1 MLNLIT
7 LTSGQLS
14 KDSLAAWS
22 KQMVQLIEDGELN
35 ALEAHA
41 KAKAIL
47 AALTD
52 VIKRT
57 EDLAQD
63 EAMKYGGK
71 TFEAFGASITL
82 KDGAVTP
89 DYTQD
94 PVWVQMKEALK
105 AREDLVKMAMKG
117 KDVEII
123 DTNTGEVVPKVQP
136 KYAKSSITI
145 QFK

>member
-1 MLNLIT
+1 MLDLVT

-22 KQMVQLIEDGELN
+22 KQMIALIEDGELN

-47 AALTD
+47 AAITD
-52 VIKRT
+52 VIKST

-63 EAMKYGGK
+63 EAAKYGSK
-71 TFEAFGASITL
+71 TFEAFGAQVTL
-82 KDGAVTP
+82 KEGTITP
-89 DYTQD
+89 DYAQD
-94 PVWVQMKEALK
+94 AVWSDLKAQLK
-105 AREDLVKMAMKG
+105 AREELLKVAMKT
-117 KDVEII
+117 KDAQIT
-123 DTNTGEVVPKVQP
+123 DTTTGEVVPKVQP
-136 KYAKSSITI
+136 KYAKSSISI

>member
-1 MLNLIT
+1 MLDLIT

-22 KQMVQLIEDGELN
+22 KQMIALIEDGELN

-52 VIKRT
+52 VIKAT

-63 EAMKYGGK
+63 EAAKYSAK
-71 TFEAFGASITL
+71 TFEAFGAQVNL
-82 KDGAVTP
+82 KDGAMTP
-89 DYTQD
+89 DYAQD
-94 PVWVQMKEALK
+94 AGWVNLKAKMK
-105 AREDLVKMAMKG
+105 AREDLLKLARKL
-117 KDVEII
+117 KDVEIT

-136 KYAKSSITI
+136 KYAKSSISI

>member
-1 MLNLIT
+1 MLDLIA
-7 LTSGQLS
+7 LTSKQLT
-14 KDSLAAWS
+14 KQSLNEWAAA
-22 KQMVQLIEDGELN
+22 MIQLIEYGELN

-41 KAKAIL
+41 KAKAVV

-52 VIKRT
+52 VIKAT

-63 EAMKYGGK
+63 EAAKYGGK
-71 TFEAFGASITL
+71 TFQAFGAQVTL
-82 KDGAVTP
+82 KDGSVTP
-89 DYTQD
+89 DYAQD

-105 AREDLVKMAMKG
+105 TREDLLKTAMKT

-136 KYAKSSITI
+136 KYAKSSISI